1 MRTSFKKY
9 IRSTI
14 LDPDGPRRWMMTAG
28 TVGLVVLGSVGNA
41 SAVTPAEGDPAAFVT
56 TVGEGVVE
64 VLDAKGL
71 EPDERLRH
79 FRDIFVHALDLDA
92 VARRVLGRHWRAA
105 SDAQRERYISLFR
118 TYVVNMYAVQLGGY
132 AGSTFTVLRQQRL
145 RENESLVIARFKRAS
160 GPPLGMNVR
169 VRQFNERFKII
180 DVTISG
186 ISLVVTKRSEFDAV
200 IRREG
205 LPGLLNRLDAKQASV
220 LMRRQ
225 EFVSL
230 IAEAMRAMQGGTNI
244 FSATNTNGL

>member
-1 MRTSFKKY
+1 MRIRFKNI

-14 LDPDGPRRWMMTAG
+14 LDPDRPRRWMMTACAAG
-28 TVGLVVLGSVGNA
+28 MVVLGSIGNA
-41 SAVTPAEGDPAAFVT
+41 SAVTPAESDPATFVT
-56 TVGEGVVE
+56 TIGERVIE
-64 VLDAKGL
+64 VLDAKAL

-92 VARRVLGRHWRAA
+92 VARSILGRHWRAA
-105 SDAQRERYISLFR
+105 SDAQRERYTSLFR
-118 TYVVNMYAVQLGGY
+118 TYVVNMYAIQLGGY
-132 AGSTFTVLRQQRL
+132 AGSTFTVLRQHRL
-145 RENESLVIARFKRAS
+145 LPNESLVMARFQREF
-160 GPPLGMNVR
+160 GPPLSMNVR
-169 VRQFNERFKII
+169 VRHFSKRFKII

-205 LPGLLNRLDAKQASV
+205 LPGLLNRLDAKQASM

-230 IAEAMRAMQGGTNI
+230 IAEAMRAMQGGTNV
-244 FSATNTNGL
+244 FFGN